1 MSNQSRFLNLAA
13 FLLQLLLLSPP
24 TSSFSLSPRPGFW
37 TPLRAAEGEYDNEGA
52 GPIEPRKKG
61 DANFFEKAVR
71 RVTKN
76 EEYKFGDLT
85 KTVVNTTTHG
95 FEDTV
100 RAVTNN
106 EDYHFG
112 DFTKGVVSSSKGGFE
127 GMRKN
132 LRFV

>member
-1 MSNQSRFLNLAA
+1 M
-13 FLLQLLLLSPP
+13 
-24 TSSFSLSPRPGFW
+24 
-37 TPLRAAEGEYDNEGA
+37 
-52 GPIEPRKKG
+52 
-61 DANFFEKAVR
+61 
-71 RVTKN
+71 TKN